1 MAPSVP
7 IAAPAAP
14 TPRYELRVR
23 RLAPADSGY
32 EVWQLPS
39 PATPQVTAP
48 TRVAGLRGRNL
59 GFVEHRVLRT
69 LARSGIRLGSDAV
82 RGQAGQGRKG
92 RAKADG
98 HALTEDLALTLGLLF
113 RALAPMRNRENMR
126 SVAEGIEAM
135 QREEA
140 AYWLGMAMH
149 RKRPRRV
156 LAALRMLL
164 TEPPSAGTARERAER
179 EGHRLARETPPLV
192 EAPKSAGERRL
203 GAGTDIGALA

>member
-1 MAPSVP
+1 MAQPVP
-7 IAAPAAP
+7 IAVASAP

-23 RLAPADSGY
+23 QLGPADSEY

-48 TRVAGLRGRNL
+48 TRIAGLRGRNL
-59 GFVEHRVLRT
+59 DVVEHRVLRT
-69 LARSGIRLGSDAV
+69 LARFGLRLGSST
-82 RGQAGQGRKG
+82 RGQKDQRGRTN
-92 RAKADG
+92 AKKNEL
-98 HALTEDLALTLGLLF
+98 ALTEDLALTLGLLF

-126 SVAEGIEAM
+126 TVAEGIAAM

-164 TEPPSAGTARERAER
+164 TEPAARQRAARKTPRVE
-179 EGHRLARETPPLV
+179 EGKGASEWRH
-192 EAPKSAGERRL
+192 
-203 GAGTDIGALA
+203 GAGADISALA

>member
-1 MAPSVP
+1 MAEPVP
-7 IAAPAAP
+7 IAVPAAP

-23 RLAPADSGY
+23 QLGLADSEY
-32 EVWQLPS
+32 TVWQLPS

-48 TRVAGLRGRNL
+48 ARVAGLHGRNL
-59 GFVEHRVLRT
+59 SLVEHRVLRT
-69 LARSGIRLGSDAV
+69 LAQSGVRLGSS
-82 RGQAGQGRKG
+82 GQAGRGRKR
-92 RAKADG
+92 RAKVKA

-126 SVAEGIEAM
+126 TVAEGIAAM

-164 TEPPSAGTARERAER
+164 AEPSAGGASKSGKRGVVSPVRR
-179 EGHRLARETPPLV
+179 RLAGKRPR
-192 EAPKSAGERRL
+192 APANGRP
-203 GAGTDIGALA
+203 G